1 MELLHPLLPLV
12 TGLVFCIPGLGLII
26 KDPEIEVHDITLAS
40 FDLSQIGI
48 NLALGIQNPNA
59 LGMTLK
65 SVTFDVHYK
74 KGKEWVFIS
83 HGERGKFEIKPGNNT
98 ITIPVSIKTSE
109 VPSALA
115 GALLEGAITL
125 KITGTARPD
134 LLVIAPEIPF
144 SKVKTLSLTE
154 G

>member
-1 MELLHPLLPLV
+1 MELLHPFLPLV
-12 TGLVFCIPGLGLII
+12 TGLVFCIPGLGLLI
-26 KDPEIEVHDITLAS
+26 KEPEIEVKDVTLAS

-48 NLALGIQNPNA
+48 NLALAIQNPNA

-65 SVTFDVHYK
+65 SVSFDVHYK
-74 KGKEWVFIS
+74 NGEEWVFIS
-83 HGERGKFEIKPGNNT
+83 HGERGKFEIKPGDNAV
-98 ITIPVSIKTSE
+98 TIPLSIKTSE
-109 VPSALA
+109 IPTALA

-134 LLVIAPEIPF
+134 LLLIAPEIPF
-144 SKVKTLSLTE
+144 SKVKTLALTQ